1 MFALSVVDIYPV
13 VSDDPPFRPFRDFQC
28 LSCLAGASRCYDN
41 DSLTSDIDASAVYRV
56 RVLRLFENRG
66 SHSKCPALALTVVFS
81 VEEEGLMSLGA
92 VERRPFMAF
101 YAECSWDTRIDWSR
115 FTCLL
120 PVEGPEIV

>member
-13 VSDDPPFRPFRDFQC
+13 VSDDPAFRPFREFEC
-28 LSCLAGASRCYDN
+28 LSCLAGASRCYDD
-41 DSLTSDIDASAVYRV
+41 DSLASDIDASAVYRV

-92 VERRPFMAF
+92 VECRRLMAF
-101 YAECSWDTRIDWSR
+101 YAYCRNDPRVNRRSMW
-115 FTCLL
+115 CLM
-120 PVEGPEIV
+120 P